1 MAMEKDMLES
11 LEFQELPNSNSGKYK
26 FLSIYIEEYTDQVF
40 FLFHI
45 FQYGVLLT
53 IETGYFP
60 PIINPTDLSLELR
73 KYGKCINLYL
83 QLWSFTSYDGHDLC
97 IYGMFSELSFI

>member
-40 FLFHI
+40 FSTPSLPIRGASDNRNRI
-45 FQYGVLLT
+45 FS
-53 IETGYFP
+53 
-60 PIINPTDLSLELR
+60 INNKP
-73 KYGKCINLYL
+73 Y
-83 QLWSFTSYDGHDLC
+83 
-97 IYGMFSELSFI
+97 